1 MKCQSYQNPNL
12 YDAFA
17 RRGHHEKRKISPTQK
32 SQKVFLEARASLLC
46 NDPNCNFIAHSC
58 FRVES
63 RMNRLPLLKGLSC
76 FELSHDKNCKDAFF
90 EIERKHTRSL
100 RKCPTH
106 EEISNLQCDLKQI
119 EDFPMPVSRRGRI
132 GSEQDIANTTL
143 PSVHK
148 APLDK
153 IDVSTA

>member
-1 MKCQSYQNPNL
+1 MRSVKYHPRKR
-12 YDAFA
+12 A
-17 RRGHHEKRKISPTQK
+17 RK
-32 SQKVFLEARASLLC
+32 SSWRLEHLSIC

-106 EEISNLQCDLKQI
+106 EEIANFQCDLKQI

-132 GSEQDIANTTL
+132 GSEQDSANTTL